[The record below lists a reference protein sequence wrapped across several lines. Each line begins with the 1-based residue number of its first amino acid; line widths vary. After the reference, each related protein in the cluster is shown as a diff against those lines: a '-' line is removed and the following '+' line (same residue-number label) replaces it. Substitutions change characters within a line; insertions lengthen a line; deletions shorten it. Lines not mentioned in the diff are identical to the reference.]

1 MAKPTF
7 ELRLICCGREILRLR
22 FATWSAADEFR
33 HNYTTIPEDGHTRFA
48 ILARLE
54 EGVPSEC

>member
-1 MAKPTF
+1 M
-7 ELRLICCGREILRLR
+7 CCGREILRLR